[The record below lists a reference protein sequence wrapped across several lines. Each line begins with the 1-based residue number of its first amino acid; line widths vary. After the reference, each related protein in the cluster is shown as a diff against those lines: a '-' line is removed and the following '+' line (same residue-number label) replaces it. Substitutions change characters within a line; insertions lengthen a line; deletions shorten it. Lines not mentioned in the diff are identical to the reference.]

1 MKIIIVNYR
10 FFVSGGPERYLF
22 NVIKLLQEHG
32 HTVAPFSIKHNNNVF
47 TEYENYFL
55 DAMGNGTE
63 VYAKEYNKTNINT
76 VTKTFSRMWYS
87 VEDKKKLEKLIT
99 DIKPDI
105 IYILHYQNK
114 ISPSIFDAAVRFKVP
129 VVHRLSDFGQIC
141 ANSFLYRPQQK
152 VVCEK
157 CIQGSKWNAV
167 KYKCVQ
173 DSYTYSAIKAA
184 ALVIAERFVHVHSKI
199 NAFVVPS
206 SFTLNKMVES
216 GLDRKKMNHIPTF
229 FSSES
234 FDADEKVSYQPF
246 ALYTG
251 RIVQEKGLF
260 TLIKSFVGTNFNL
273 KIIGF
278 STDGFQEVLETYLE
292 GKHHNIEFLGSK
304 KFKEMMPYLKTC
316 AFTIVPSENYD
327 NFPNAVLESY
337 AFKKAVIAT
346 DLGSLKEMVVNAKT
360 GLLFE
365 AQNELDL
372 QTKVG
377 FLLKN
382 PSLCE
387 EYGNNAFTKLLIEYG
402 AEMHYKKLMNVF
414 ETVIEK
420 NIER

>member
-1 MKIIIVNYR
+1 
-10 FFVSGGPERYLF
+10 
-22 NVIKLLQEHG
+22 
-32 HTVAPFSIKHNNNVF
+32 
-47 TEYENYFL
+47 
-55 DAMGNGTE
+55 
-63 VYAKEYNKTNINT
+63 
-76 VTKTFSRMWYS
+76 
-87 VEDKKKLEKLIT
+87 
-99 DIKPDI
+99 
-105 IYILHYQNK
+105 
-114 ISPSIFDAAVRFKVP
+114 
-129 VVHRLSDFGQIC
+129 
-141 ANSFLYRPQQK
+141 
-152 VVCEK
+152 
-157 CIQGSKWNAV
+157 
-167 KYKCVQ
+167 
-173 DSYTYSAIKAA
+173 
-184 ALVIAERFVHVHSKI
+184 
-199 NAFVVPS
+199 
-206 SFTLNKMVES
+206 MVES